1 MGNTGDRD
9 GAGTDDG
16 ERRLS
21 PVLHAV
27 LVLLPLLVA
36 VVGACSSAGDSDADG
51 LGGSVAVSGTSGDGG
66 ATTTAA
72 VEDIE
77 LQADDFV
84 RLQDMTPVRGFFVD
98 NRLGHLDEALAVAND
113 PDGGGAY
120 PVGTII
126 QLIPQEAMVKRAPG
140 FDAASNDWEFFSLAV
155 DESGTEILTRGGSEV
170 INQFGGSCAA
180 CHSAAEPQFDFVC
193 EDDNGC
199 EPLPIG
205 DDVIRSVQ
213 ASDPRPPAG

>member
-1 MGNTGDRD
+1 MGTTGDRD
-9 GAGTDDG
+9 GASTDDG
-16 ERRLS
+16 ERRPGRLT
-21 PVLHAV
+21 HAV
-27 LVLLPLLVA
+27 LVLVPLLVA
-36 VVGACSSAGDSDADG
+36 VVGACSSAADDDADG
-51 LGGSVAVSGTSGDGG
+51 LGASTAAAGGAGG

-72 VEDIE
+72 VEDIVLE
-77 LQADDFV
+77 ADDFV

-113 PDGGGAY
+113 TEGAGAY

-140 FDAASNDWEFFSLAV
+140 FDARSNDWEFFSLSV
-155 DESGTEILTRGGSEV
+155 SESGTEILSRGGAEV
-170 INQFGGSCAA
+170 INQFGGSCAD
-180 CHSAAEPQFDFVC
+180 CHAAAEPQFDFVC
-193 EDDNGC
+193 EDDHGC

-213 ASDPRPPAG
+213 ASDPRPPSA